1 MSLLILHYKLL
12 VQAFVDLAKL
22 LLHEYSEVNLLS
34 EKFNQ
39 YSLEEHFG
47 RHRARGVGN
56 PNAEA
61 YMRNEKKMILAKSE
75 MLNVFRGNTR
85 GKILEKREIDINDQR
100 KLPKRKKIAT

>member
-1 MSLLILHYKLL
+1 MILHYKLL
-12 VQAFVDLAKL
+12 VQAFVDLPKL

-75 MLNVFRGNTR
+75 MLNVFKGNTR
-85 GKILEKREIDINDQR
+85 GKILEKREIDTNNQ
-100 KLPKRKKIAT
+100 KKTAKTKKNSDLI